1 MSKVRN
7 DLFSIGDLIVDDL
20 VETEIDNSLH
30 TIIEAYCHILRLKDS
45 RIATNIL
52 LDFLVYDTDLLNL
65 NDIKDWF
72 REQ

>member
-20 VETEIDNSLH
+20 VETDINNSLD
-30 TIIEAYCHILRLKDS
+30 IIVEHYCHILRLKDS
-45 RIATNIL
+45 RYATSVL
-52 LDFLVYDTDLLNL
+52 LDFLTYDTYLLDI
-65 NDIKDWF
+65 NDIKDWL